1 MPSLNLKN
9 ITIKKLEDRNFNPYY
24 LIVNNDNQDEA
35 FFCFEKTVREGWTDL
50 ANNYE
55 NIKEVEIDFA
65 DLFTKFPNLAGIN
78 LQNNPISAKNLNNLT
93 NQQFNQLKENILD
106 HLISQQKYLLNTK
119 QSGEALELLNSCE
132 NNSASLVFLDSQYEP
147 VRNVMR
153 TNYPLFPQS
162 GK

>member
-1 MPSLNLKN
+1 MPSLNLTN
-9 ITIKKLEDRNFNPYY
+9 ITIKKLEDWNLNPYY
-24 LIVNNDNQDEA
+24 LIVNQDNPEEA

-93 NQQFNQLKENILD
+93 TQQFNQLVN
-106 HLISQQKYLLNTK
+106 H
-119 QSGEALELLNSCE
+119 
-132 NNSASLVFLDSQYEP
+132 FL
-147 VRNVMR
+147 
-153 TNYPLFPQS
+153 
-162 GK
+162 KK